1 MTERGDEVMERETIL
16 IVEDDW
22 ILSDHLRNV
31 LTGYGYNVMEPVMSG
46 EEAIL
51 SVAARQP
58 DLILMDIELSGEING
73 ITASRHIGAVSDI
86 PVIFLSNHSEDAF
99 VQEAKT
105 ASPYGYLVK
114 PVFDRELAVTIEMVM
129 YRHKLNQRLKESEER
144 FRNLF
149 QNVTSVAVQG
159 YSADGSTLY
168 WNQASE
174 NLYGYTAQ
182 EAIGRNLLD
191 LIIPPE
197 MRVDV
202 ERAIQ
207 QMANTGQG
215 IPASELS
222 FMRKDGSRVAVFS
235 SHTVL
240 QSLGHAPELFCLNVD
255 LTERKQVEKEKA
267 ELEAQNR
274 QLQKAESLGRMAG
287 AIAHHFNNMLAVSI
301 GNLELAVMDL
311 PPGSDVLK
319 NLVQAME
326 ASRKAAEV
334 SSLMLTYLG
343 QTPGKHEPLDLSD
356 ICHLGMSMLRAVI
369 PNKVIV
375 ETELPSPGPTIRANA
390 NQMHQVLTNLITNV
404 WESIGDNGGT
414 IRLIIK
420 TVSSADITASHCFP
434 IDYQPQS
441 IPYACMEVTDTGCGI
456 SDKDIEK
463 IFDPFFTTK
472 FTGRGMGL
480 PVVLGIVRAHNG
492 AVSVESKPGR
502 GSVFRIFLPV
512 STEEIPLQQE
522 KIVPVQKSAGS
533 LKGGGTVLLIEDEE
547 QVRKMAGIMLSRLG
561 YTVLEAK
568 DGVEAMEIF
577 QQHQDEIRCVLS
589 DLTMPRMDGWE
600 TLVAL
605 RKLSH
610 DIPVILSSGY
620 DEARVMAGEHPE
632 RPNAFIG
639 KPYQLKGLG
648 DMIRRVL
655 SA

>member
-1 MTERGDEVMERETIL
+1 MTERGDEVMARETIL

-22 ILSDHLRNV
+22 ILSEHLQNV
-31 LTGYGYNVMEPVMSG
+31 LTGMGYNVMEPVMSG

-73 ITASRHIGAVSDI
+73 ITASRHIGAISDI
-86 PVIFLSNHSEDAF
+86 PVIFLSSHSEDVT

-114 PVFDRELAVTIEMVM
+114 PVFDRELAVAIEMVL
-129 YRHKLNQRLKESEER
+129 YRHKLDQRLRESEER

-159 YSADGSTLY
+159 YGVDGSTLY

-197 MRVDV
+197 MRADV

-301 GNLELAVMDL
+301 GNLELAIMDL

-319 NLVQAME
+319 NLTQAMK
-326 ASRKAAEV
+326 ASHKAAEV

-420 TVSSADITASHCFP
+420 TVSSADIPASHCFP

-522 KIVPVQKSAGS
+522 KIVPVQKSAIS

-547 QVRKMAGIMLSRLG
+547 QVREMAGIMLSRLG

-568 DGVEAMEIF
+568 DGVEAVEIF
-577 QQHQDEIRCVLS
+577 QQHQDDIHCVLS

-632 RPNAFIG
+632 RPNAFLG

-648 DMIRRVL
+648 DTIRRVL

>member
-547 QVRKMAGIMLSRLG
+547 QVREMAGIMLSRLG

>member
-1 MTERGDEVMERETIL
+1 MERETIL

-547 QVRKMAGIMLSRLG
+547 QVREMAGIMLSRLG

>member
-1 MTERGDEVMERETIL
+1 MTERGDEVMARETIL

-22 ILSDHLRNV
+22 ILSEHLQNV
-31 LTGYGYNVMEPVMSG
+31 LTGMGYNVMEPVMSG

-73 ITASRHIGAVSDI
+73 ITASRHIGAISDI
-86 PVIFLSNHSEDAF
+86 PVIFLSSHSEDVT

-114 PVFDRELAVTIEMVM
+114 PVFDRELAVAIEMVL
-129 YRHKLNQRLKESEER
+129 YRHKLDQRLRESEER

-159 YSADGSTLY
+159 YGVDGSTLY

-197 MRVDV
+197 MRADV

-301 GNLELAVMDL
+301 GNLELAIMDL

-319 NLVQAME
+319 NLTQAMK
-326 ASRKAAEV
+326 ASHKAAEV

-522 KIVPVQKSAGS
+522 KIVPVQKSAIS

-547 QVRKMAGIMLSRLG
+547 QVREMAGIMLTRLG

-568 DGVEAMEIF
+568 DGVEAVEIF
-577 QQHQDEIRCVLS
+577 QQHQDDIHCVLS

-632 RPNAFIG
+632 RPNAFLG

-648 DMIRRVL
+648 DTIRRVL

>member
-1 MTERGDEVMERETIL
+1 
-16 IVEDDW
+16 
-22 ILSDHLRNV
+22 
-31 LTGYGYNVMEPVMSG
+31 
-46 EEAIL
+46 
-51 SVAARQP
+51 
-58 DLILMDIELSGEING
+58 
-73 ITASRHIGAVSDI
+73 
-86 PVIFLSNHSEDAF
+86 
-99 VQEAKT
+99 
-105 ASPYGYLVK
+105 
-114 PVFDRELAVTIEMVM
+114 
-129 YRHKLNQRLKESEER
+129 
-144 FRNLF
+144 
-149 QNVTSVAVQG
+149 
-159 YSADGSTLY
+159 
-168 WNQASE
+168 
-174 NLYGYTAQ
+174 
-182 EAIGRNLLD
+182 
-191 LIIPPE
+191 
-197 MRVDV
+197 
-202 ERAIQ
+202 
-207 QMANTGQG
+207 
-215 IPASELS
+215 
-222 FMRKDGSRVAVFS
+222 
-235 SHTVL
+235 
-240 QSLGHAPELFCLNVD
+240 

-267 ELEAQNR
+267 KLEAQNR

-301 GNLELAVMDL
+301 GNLELAIMDL

-319 NLVQAME
+319 NLTQAMK
-326 ASRKAAEV
+326 ASHKAAEV

-420 TVSSADITASHCFP
+420 TVSSADIPASHCFP

-522 KIVPVQKSAGS
+522 KIVPVQKSAIS

-547 QVRKMAGIMLSRLG
+547 QVREMAGIMLSRLG

-605 RKLSH
+605 RKLSP

-620 DEARVMAGEHPE
+620 DEARVMADEHTE

-639 KPYQLKGLG
+639 KPYQLKGLS
-648 DMIRRVL
+648 DTIRRVL

>member
-1 MTERGDEVMERETIL
+1 
-16 IVEDDW
+16 
-22 ILSDHLRNV
+22 
-31 LTGYGYNVMEPVMSG
+31 MSG

-73 ITASRHIGAVSDI
+73 ITASRHIGAISDI
-86 PVIFLSNHSEDAF
+86 PVIFLSSHSEDVT

-114 PVFDRELAVTIEMVM
+114 PVFDRELAVAIEMVL
-129 YRHKLNQRLKESEER
+129 YRHKLDQRLRESEER

-159 YSADGSTLY
+159 YGVDGSTLY

-197 MRVDV
+197 MRADV

-301 GNLELAVMDL
+301 GNLELAIMDL

-319 NLVQAME
+319 NLTQAMK
-326 ASRKAAEV
+326 ASHKAAEV

-420 TVSSADITASHCFP
+420 TVSSADIPASHCFP

-522 KIVPVQKSAGS
+522 KIVPVQKSAIS

-547 QVRKMAGIMLSRLG
+547 QVREMAGIMLSRLG

-568 DGVEAMEIF
+568 DGVEAVEIF
-577 QQHQDEIRCVLS
+577 QQHQDDIHCVLS

-632 RPNAFIG
+632 RPNAFLG

-648 DMIRRVL
+648 DTIRRVL

>member
-22 ILSDHLRNV
+22 ILSAHLQNV
-31 LTGYGYNVMEPVMSG
+31 LTGYGYNVMEPVTSG

-58 DLILMDIELSGEING
+58 DLILMDIELSGEISG

-301 GNLELAVMDL
+301 GNLELAIMDL

-319 NLVQAME
+319 NLIQAME

-343 QTPGKHEPLDLSD
+343 QTPGKHEPLDISD
-356 ICHLGMSMLRAVI
+356 ICHLGLSMLRAVI

-375 ETELPSPGPTIRANA
+375 ETELPSPGPTIRANT

-420 TVSSADITASHCFP
+420 TVSSADIPASRCFP

-492 AVSVESKPGR
+492 AVSVESELGR
-502 GSVFRIFLPV
+502 GSVFRVFLPV
-512 STEEIPLQQE
+512 STEGISLQQE
-522 KIVPVQKSAGS
+522 KIVAAQKSAGS
-533 LKGGGTVLLIEDEE
+533 FKGGGTVLLIEDEE

-568 DGVEAMEIF
+568 DGVEAVEIF
-577 QQHQDEIRCVLS
+577 QQHQDNIRCVLS

-600 TLVAL
+600 TLTAL
-605 RKLSH
+605 RKLSP
-610 DIPVILSSGY
+610 DIPIILSSGY

-648 DMIRRVL
+648 DMIHRVL

>member
-1 MTERGDEVMERETIL
+1 MERETIL

-22 ILSDHLRNV
+22 ILSAHLQNV
-31 LTGYGYNVMEPVMSG
+31 LTGYGYNVMEPVTSG

-58 DLILMDIELSGEING
+58 DLILMDIELSGEISG
-73 ITASRHIGAVSDI
+73 ITASRHIGAISDI

-301 GNLELAVMDL
+301 GNLELAIMDL

-319 NLVQAME
+319 NLIQAME

-343 QTPGKHEPLDLSD
+343 QTPGKHEPLDISD
-356 ICHLGMSMLRAVI
+356 ICHLGLSMLRAVI

-375 ETELPSPGPTIRANA
+375 ETELPSPGPTIRANT

-420 TVSSADITASHCFP
+420 TVSSADIPASHCFP
-434 IDYQPQS
+434 IDYQPLS

-456 SDKDIEK
+456 SDNDIEK

-492 AVSVESKPGR
+492 AVSVESEPGR
-502 GSVFRIFLPV
+502 GSVFRVFLPV
-512 STEEIPLQQE
+512 STEEISLQQE
-522 KIVPVQKSAGS
+522 KIVSDQKSAGS

-568 DGVEAMEIF
+568 DGVEAVEIF

-600 TLVAL
+600 TLTAL
-605 RKLSH
+605 RKLSP
-610 DIPVILSSGY
+610 DIPIILSSGY

>member
-22 ILSDHLRNV
+22 ILSAHLQNV
-31 LTGYGYNVMEPVMSG
+31 LTGYGYNVMEPVTSG

-58 DLILMDIELSGEING
+58 DLILMDIELSGEISG
-73 ITASRHIGAVSDI
+73 ITASRHIGAISDI

-301 GNLELAVMDL
+301 GNLELAIMDL

-319 NLVQAME
+319 NLIQAME

-343 QTPGKHEPLDLSD
+343 QTPGKHEPLDISD
-356 ICHLGMSMLRAVI
+356 ICHLGLSMLRAVI

-375 ETELPSPGPTIRANA
+375 ETELPSPGPTIRANT

-420 TVSSADITASHCFP
+420 TVSSADIPASHCFP
-434 IDYQPQS
+434 IDYQPLS

-456 SDKDIEK
+456 SDNDIEK

-492 AVSVESKPGR
+492 AVSVESEPGR
-502 GSVFRIFLPV
+502 GSVFRVFLPV
-512 STEEIPLQQE
+512 STEEISLQQE
-522 KIVPVQKSAGS
+522 KIVSDQKSAGS

-568 DGVEAMEIF
+568 DGVEAVEIF

-600 TLVAL
+600 TLTAL
-605 RKLSH
+605 RKLSP
-610 DIPVILSSGY
+610 DIPIILSSGY

>member
-1 MTERGDEVMERETIL
+1 MTERGDEVMARETIL

-22 ILSDHLRNV
+22 ILSEHLQNV

-174 NLYGYTAQ
+174 NFYGYTAQ

-420 TVSSADITASHCFP
+420 TVSSADIPASHCFP

-522 KIVPVQKSAGS
+522 KIVPVQKSAIS

-547 QVRKMAGIMLSRLG
+547 QVREMAGIMLSRLG

-568 DGVEAMEIF
+568 DGVEAVEIF

-605 RKLSH
+605 RKLSP

-632 RPNAFIG
+632 RPNAFLG

-648 DMIRRVL
+648 DTIRRVL

>member
-1 MTERGDEVMERETIL
+1 MERETIL

-22 ILSDHLRNV
+22 ILSAHLQNV
-31 LTGYGYNVMEPVMSG
+31 LTGYGYNVMEPVTSG

-58 DLILMDIELSGEING
+58 DLILMDIELSGEISG

-343 QTPGKHEPLDLSD
+343 QTPGKHEPLDISD
-356 ICHLGMSMLRAVI
+356 ICHLGLSMLRAVI

-375 ETELPSPGPTIRANA
+375 ETELPSPGPTIRANT

-420 TVSSADITASHCFP
+420 TVSSADIPASHCFP
-434 IDYQPQS
+434 IDYQPLS

-456 SDKDIEK
+456 SDNDIEK

-492 AVSVESKPGR
+492 AVSVESELGR
-502 GSVFRIFLPV
+502 GSVFRVFLPV
-512 STEEIPLQQE
+512 STEGISLQQE
-522 KIVPVQKSAGS
+522 KIVAAQKSAGS
-533 LKGGGTVLLIEDEE
+533 FKGGGTVLLIEDEE

-568 DGVEAMEIF
+568 DGVEAVEIF
-577 QQHQDEIRCVLS
+577 QQHQDNIRCVLS

-600 TLVAL
+600 TLTAL
-605 RKLSH
+605 RKLSP
-610 DIPVILSSGY
+610 DIPIILSSGY

-648 DMIRRVL
+648 DMIHRVL

>member
-1 MTERGDEVMERETIL
+1 MTERGDEVMARETIL

-22 ILSDHLRNV
+22 ILSEHLQNV
-31 LTGYGYNVMEPVMSG
+31 LTGMGYNVMEPVMSG

-73 ITASRHIGAVSDI
+73 ITASRHIGAISDI
-86 PVIFLSNHSEDAF
+86 PVIFLSSHSEDVT

-114 PVFDRELAVTIEMVM
+114 PVFDRELAVAIEMVL
-129 YRHKLNQRLKESEER
+129 YRHKLDQRLRESEER

-159 YSADGSTLY
+159 YGVDGSTLY

-197 MRVDV
+197 MRADV

-301 GNLELAVMDL
+301 GNLELAIMDL

-319 NLVQAME
+319 NLTQAMK
-326 ASRKAAEV
+326 ASHKAAEV

-404 WESIGDNGGT
+404 WESIGDNGGI

-420 TVSSADITASHCFP
+420 TVSSADIPASHCFP

-522 KIVPVQKSAGS
+522 KIVPVQKSAIS

-547 QVRKMAGIMLSRLG
+547 QVREMAGIMLSRLG

-568 DGVEAMEIF
+568 DGVEAVEIF
-577 QQHQDEIRCVLS
+577 QQHQDDIHCVLS

-632 RPNAFIG
+632 RPNAFLG

-648 DMIRRVL
+648 DTIRRVL

>member
-1 MTERGDEVMERETIL
+1 MERETIL

-22 ILSDHLRNV
+22 ILSAHLQNV
-31 LTGYGYNVMEPVMSG
+31 LTGYGYNVMEPVTSG

-58 DLILMDIELSGEING
+58 DLILMDIELSGEISG
-73 ITASRHIGAVSDI
+73 ITASRHIGAISDI

-301 GNLELAVMDL
+301 GNLELAIMDL

-319 NLVQAME
+319 NLIQAME

-343 QTPGKHEPLDLSD
+343 QTPGKHEPLDISD
-356 ICHLGMSMLRAVI
+356 ICHLGLSMLRAVI

-375 ETELPSPGPTIRANA
+375 ETELPSPGPTIRANT

-420 TVSSADITASHCFP
+420 TVSSADIPASHCFP
-434 IDYQPQS
+434 IDYQPLS

-456 SDKDIEK
+456 SDNDIEK

-472 FTGRGMGL
+472 GADKGTGLGL
-480 PVVLGIVRAHNG
+480 SSVLGIVKRHAGTINVTSAPGHG
-492 AVSVESKPGR
+492 AVFEILLPASLETESASPIGIEPPGFLR
-502 GSVFRIFLPV
+502 GSGQTILLVDDEV
-512 STEEIPLQQE
+512 SIREITNEVLTKNGYKVMTARDGVEGLALFTEHRESISLILTDFVMPKMDGLALALE
-522 KIVPVQKSAGS
+522 ARKINPA
-533 LKGGGTVLLIEDEE
+533 LK
-547 QVRKMAGIMLSRLG
+547 IMLSTGVSERL
-561 YTVLEAK
+561 
-568 DGVEAMEIF
+568 
-577 QQHQDEIRCVLS
+577 DESRMSNTKSGEVAPILIKPFS
-589 DLTMPRMDGWE
+589 AQTLLTQVRD
-600 TLVAL
+600 
-605 RKLSH
+605 
-610 DIPVILSSGY
+610 
-620 DEARVMAGEHPE
+620 
-632 RPNAFIG
+632 
-639 KPYQLKGLG
+639 QLG
-648 DMIRRVL
+648 R
-655 SA
+655 

>member
-1 MTERGDEVMERETIL
+1 MTKRGDEVMERETIL

-22 ILSDHLRNV
+22 VLSAHLQNV

-58 DLILMDIELSGEING
+58 DLILMDIELSGEISG
-73 ITASRHIGAVSDI
+73 ITASRHIGAVADI

-114 PVFDRELAVTIEMVM
+114 PVFDRELAVAIEMVL

-222 FMRKDGSRVAVFS
+222 LMRKDGSRVAVFS
-235 SHTVL
+235 THIVL
-240 QSLGHAPELFCLNVD
+240 QSPRRGPELFCLDID
-255 LTERKQVEKEKA
+255 LTERKKAEKERA
-267 ELEAQNR
+267 TLEAQNR
-274 QLQKAESLGRMAG
+274 QLQKAESLGCMAG

-301 GNLELAVMDL
+301 GNLELAIMDL
-311 PPGSDVLK
+311 PPGSDVLE
-319 NLVQAME
+319 NLTQAMKT
-326 ASRKAAEV
+326 SLKAAEV
-334 SSLMLTYLG
+334 SGLMLTYLG
-343 QTPGKHEPLDLSD
+343 QTPGKHEPLDISGT
-356 ICHLGMSMLRAVI
+356 CHLGLSMLRAVI
-369 PNKVIV
+369 PNRVIV

-404 WESIGDNGGT
+404 LESIDDNVGT

-420 TVSSADITASHCFP
+420 TVSSADIPALHCFP
-434 IDYQPQS
+434 IDYQPLS

-456 SDKDIEK
+456 SDKNIEK

-472 FTGRGMGL
+472 LASRGMGL

-492 AVSVESKPGR
+492 AVSVESEPGR
-502 GSVFRIFLPV
+502 GSVFRVFLPV
-512 STEEIPLQQE
+512 STEEISLQQE
-522 KIVPVQKSAGS
+522 KIVPAQKSAGS

-547 QVRKMAGIMLSRLG
+547 QVREMAGIMLSRLG

-605 RKLSH
+605 RKLSP

-632 RPNAFIG
+632 RPNAFLG
-639 KPYQLKGLG
+639 KPYQLKGLS
-648 DMIRRVL
+648 DTIRRVL